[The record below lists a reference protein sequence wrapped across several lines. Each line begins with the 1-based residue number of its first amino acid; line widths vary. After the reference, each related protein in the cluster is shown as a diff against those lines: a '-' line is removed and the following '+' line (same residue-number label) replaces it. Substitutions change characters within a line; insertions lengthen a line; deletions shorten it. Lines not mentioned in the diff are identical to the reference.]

1 MKIIKE
7 HSVTQDNYYDD
18 TIYITN
24 SMLSKLSEKS
34 PAHFKYWL
42 DNKPEPTAA
51 MQLGSAIHSAILTPL
66 EFTKNYV
73 VAPDIDKRTK
83 AGKEAWAKFVEEN
96 TKTIITYKDKQMIKE
111 LYYSFYSD
119 SYIKKLFSKGEPE
132 QIVCFYDE
140 ISKLKCKSMIDY
152 LRNDGIIIDLKTTTD
167 ASNNFSHSINR
178 YKYHKQ
184 AAFYMDAVGANRF
197 FIVAVEKTRPYA
209 LNVFELSKET
219 IQEGRE
225 LYRDELNMMSQCMEK
240 DYWPSYGHKFL
251 GSLCHE
257 KQVTIL

>member
-96 TKTIITYKDKQMIKE
+96 TKTIITYPIA
-111 LYYSFYSD
+111 L
-119 SYIKKLFSKGEPE
+119 INEP
-132 QIVCFYDE
+132 VE
-140 ISKLKCKSMIDY
+140 ISKIFSNLFTLSSIELILSWVNFCIIRHSFSCDSILCKA
-152 LRNDGIIIDLKTTTD
+152 DLLIT
-167 ASNNFSHSINR
+167 FS
-178 YKYHKQ
+178 
-184 AAFYMDAVGANRF
+184 
-197 FIVAVEKTRPYA
+197 
-209 LNVFELSKET
+209 
-219 IQEGRE
+219 
-225 LYRDELNMMSQCMEK
+225 
-240 DYWPSYGHKFL
+240 
-251 GSLCHE
+251 SLA
-257 KQVTIL
+257 